1 MSTQGIR
8 HIRNHIVVGTD
19 GSEAARHAVA
29 WAAREAAIR
38 HLPLRVVHGLVWP
51 QAYAPMAPVYQDP
64 GDGLREAAEQFVAEA
79 AQVARS
85 TVPQL
90 DVETEV
96 VEASGTVAL
105 LEAGQDAALIVV
117 GTRGLGGFSG
127 LVVGSTATQLAV
139 YAPCPVIVVR
149 EGQPT
154 AAEQLVREPEPTD
167 GPRPVVVGV
176 DASDHALAAL
186 EFAYEEAT
194 LRNAALLAV
203 HAWTGPVSTGPGDMA
218 PLVYDPV
225 ELHADETRLLSELL
239 AGWSDKFPDVRVT
252 REVVRDR
259 PDHALVEASK
269 RADLVVVGARGVG
282 GFRGLLFGS
291 VSQAV
296 LHHAQCPVA
305 VVRA

>member
-8 HIRNHIVVGTD
+8 HLRNHIVVGTD
-19 GSEAARHAVA
+19 GSESARHAVA

-51 QAYAPMAPVYQDP
+51 QAYAPMAPVYQDS

-79 AQVARS
+79 AH
-85 TVPQL
+85 
-90 DVETEV
+90 
-96 VEASGTVAL
+96 
-105 LEAGQDAALIVV
+105 DAALIVV

-127 LVVGSTATQLAV
+127 LIVGSTATQLAV

-149 EGQPT
+149 GS
-154 AAEQLVREPEPTD
+154 AAEKPARDEETAEA
-167 GPRPVVVGV
+167 PRPVVVGV

-186 EFAYEEAT
+186 GFGFEEAS
-194 LRNAALLAV
+194 LRGAPLVAV
-203 HAWTGPVSTGPGDMA
+203 HAWTSPTSTGPGDML
-218 PLVYDPV
+218 PPVYDPV
-225 ELHADETRLLSELL
+225 EVQEDETRLLSELL
-239 AGWSDKFPDVRVT
+239 AGWTEKFPDVRVT
-252 REVVRDR
+252 RRVIRAR
-259 PDHALVEASK
+259 PDRAMVEASK
-269 RADLVVVGARGVG
+269 WADLVVVGARGVG

>member
-8 HIRNHIVVGTD
+8 HLRNHIVVGTD
-19 GSEAARHAVA
+19 GSESARHAVA

-51 QAYAPMAPVYQDP
+51 QAYAPMAPVYQDS

-79 AQVARS
+79 AH
-85 TVPQL
+85 
-90 DVETEV
+90 
-96 VEASGTVAL
+96 
-105 LEAGQDAALIVV
+105 DAALIVV

-127 LVVGSTATQLAV
+127 LIVGSTATQLAV

-149 EGQPT
+149 GS
-154 AAEQLVREPEPTD
+154 AAETPARDEETAEA
-167 GPRPVVVGV
+167 PRPVVVGV

-186 EFAYEEAT
+186 GFGFEEAS
-194 LRNAALLAV
+194 LRGAPLVAV
-203 HAWTGPVSTGPGDMA
+203 HAWTSPTSTGPGDML
-218 PLVYDPV
+218 PPVYDPV
-225 ELHADETRLLSELL
+225 EVQEDETRLLSELL
-239 AGWSDKFPDVRVT
+239 AGWTEKFPDVRVT
-252 REVVRDR
+252 RRVIRAR

-269 RADLVVVGARGVG
+269 WADLVVVGARGVG